1 MITNKISKEPEV
13 GDDGRI
19 MAEFEKRRYSLN
31 RQRAI
36 HNKLQCSARNGIEIE
51 ETGGGIKIAFSPGM
65 YELVK
70 NVIQDFYTKIARTI
84 ATHIFR

>member
-36 HNKLQCSARNGIEIE
+36 HNKLQWSTRNGIETE

-70 NVIQDFYTKIARTI
+70 KCHSRFLYEKLQGL
-84 ATHIFR
+84 